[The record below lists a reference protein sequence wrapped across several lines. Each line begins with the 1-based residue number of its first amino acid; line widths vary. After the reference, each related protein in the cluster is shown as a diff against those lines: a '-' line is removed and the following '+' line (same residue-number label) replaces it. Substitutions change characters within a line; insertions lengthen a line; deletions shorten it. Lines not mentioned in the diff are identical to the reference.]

1 MNLHEIEKDKSW
13 NESTW
18 NWENAKLLGET
29 MLSNLQLTTNSNT
42 CWTHKVL
49 HSITQFKKQLRSWL
63 DFKVTVSNLEIKV
76 GNHEFN
82 SLSKFFFLF
91 NFF

>member
-18 NWENAKLLGET
+18 NWENTKLLGET
-29 MLSNLQLTTNSNT
+29 MLSNLQLTTNSNI
-42 CWTHKVL
+42 CWTQTIL
-49 HSITQFKKQLRSWL
+49 HNIEQFTKQLRPWF
-63 DFKVTVSNLEIKV
+63 DFKVTDSNLEIIV
-76 GNHEFN
+76 GNHKFN
-82 SLSKFFFLF
+82 SLSKFFF